1 MSHGRRNLLK
11 VLLVYLLFRCR
22 ASFHLHLI
30 SSIVSKMRCLSVKVH
45 ILCNYYVYQALADSL
60 SMCYTFLELYFVFLK
75 NASPCFLCC

>member
-22 ASFHLHLI
+22 VSFHLHLI
-30 SSIVSKMRCLSVKVH
+30 SSNVSKMRCLSVKVH
-45 ILCNYYVYQALADSL
+45 ILCNYYVYQALADNL